1 MDEKIE
7 KVEKVQE
14 TEKGVEETLENSEK
28 IAKVEE
34 TLENSE
40 KIEEKAEE
48 TLENSEKT
56 EEKVIEKSDETVVEV
71 NKAINNLNKSLISQL
86 QNKNSDLN
94 LKLEKS
100 KKETEDMKIKYVRL
114 LADFEN
120 VKKRTKKEVQ
130 DIRKYSTTSL
140 LKDFLPII
148 DNMQRALEHSK
159 LDDTNPNDPLIEGIK
174 LVHKQFI
181 STLEKYLVT
190 PFESL
195 NKPFDPKVHEALQMM
210 ETEDFEDNMIVN
222 EYEKGYF
229 IGERLLRPA
238 KVIVAKNISKK

>member
-7 KVEKVQE
+7 KVEEVQEMEEKVQE
-14 TEKGVEETLENSEK
+14 TLENEE
-28 IAKVEE
+28 KVEE
-34 TLENSE
+34 VEEGEVKVEESVEDKIVIDE
-40 KIEEKAEE
+40 KM
-48 TLENSEKT
+48 
-56 EEKVIEKSDETVVEV
+56 VESNNEAV
-71 NKAINNLNKSLISQL
+71 NNLNKLLISQL

-94 LKLEKS
+94 SKLEKS
-100 KKETEDMKIKYVRL
+100 KKETEEMKVKYVRL

-148 DNMQRALEHSK
+148 DNMQRALEHSE

-195 NKPFDPKVHEALQMM
+195 NKPFDPKVHEALQMV
-210 ETEDFEDNMIVN
+210 ETEDFEDNIVMN
-222 EYEKGYF
+222 EYEKGYL

-238 KVIVAKNISKK
+238 KVIVAKNVSKK

>member
-1 MDEKIE
+1 MFYCP
-7 KVEKVQE
+7 
-14 TEKGVEETLENSEK
+14 LC
-28 IAKVEE
+28 
-34 TLENSE
+34 
-40 KIEEKAEE
+40 
-48 TLENSEKT
+48 
-56 EEKVIEKSDETVVEV
+56 
-71 NKAINNLNKSLISQL
+71 
-86 QNKNSDLN
+86 
-94 LKLEKS
+94 
-100 KKETEDMKIKYVRL
+100 KKEYKAFRYLCECGSIL

-120 VKKRTKKEVQ
+120 IKKRTKKEVQ

-222 EYEKGYF
+222 EYEKGYL

>member
-7 KVEKVQE
+7 KVEEVQEMEEKVQE
-14 TEKGVEETLENSEK
+14 TLENEEK
-28 IAKVEE
+28 VEKVEE
-34 TLENSE
+34 GEVKVEESVEDKIVIDE
-40 KIEEKAEE
+40 KM
-48 TLENSEKT
+48 
-56 EEKVIEKSDETVVEV
+56 VESNNEAV
-71 NKAINNLNKSLISQL
+71 NNLNKLLISQL

-94 LKLEKS
+94 SKLEKS
-100 KKETEDMKIKYVRL
+100 KKETEEMKVKYVRL

-148 DNMQRALEHSK
+148 DNMQRALEHSE

-195 NKPFDPKVHEALQMM
+195 NKPFDPKVHEALQMV
-210 ETEDFEDNMIVN
+210 ETEDFEDNIVMN
-222 EYEKGYF
+222 EYEKGYL

-238 KVIVAKNISKK
+238 KVIVAKNVSKK

>member
-7 KVEKVQE
+7 KVEEVQEMEEKVQE
-14 TEKGVEETLENSEK
+14 TLENEEK
-28 IAKVEE
+28 VEKVEE
-34 TLENSE
+34 GEVKVEESVEDEIVIDE
-40 KIEEKAEE
+40 KI
-48 TLENSEKT
+48 
-56 EEKVIEKSDETVVEV
+56 VESNNEAV
-71 NKAINNLNKSLISQL
+71 NNLNKLLISQL
-86 QNKNSDLN
+86 QNKNNDLN

-100 KKETEDMKIKYVRL
+100 KKETEEMKIKYVRL

-148 DNMQRALEHSK
+148 DNMQRALEHSE

-195 NKPFDPKVHEALQMM
+195 NKPFDPKVHEALQMV
-210 ETEDFEDNMIVN
+210 ETEDFEDNTVMN
-222 EYEKGYF
+222 EYEKGYL